1 MENDMF
7 CFQCQ
12 ETAGNKGCT
21 KVGVCGKSADLANL
35 QDLLIYVTK
44 GLSEVTTRLR
54 KEGKTI
60 SKELNHYITLNL
72 FTTITNANF
81 DDEVFYMRIKE
92 TLAKKNELIEKLSN
106 KSCLSEAVIWD
117 IDTENKTGILETI
130 KNSII
135 ENKSSEEINNIL
147 RTKAESKEV
156 GVLATEN
163 EDIRSLRELI
173 TYGLK
178 GLSAYSKHANVLGY
192 DNEEIDAFMQE
203 TLAKLLDD
211 SLSVDELVA
220 LTLETGKVGVDG
232 MALLDTANTSTY
244 GNPEITKVNIGVGK
258 NPGILVSGHD
268 LADIE
273 QLLIQTE
280 GTGVDVYT
288 HSEMLPAHYY
298 PQLKKYSHL
307 VGNYGNAWWKQKEE
321 FESFNGPILMTTNCI
336 VLPKDSYKDRMFTTG
351 AAGFAGCKHIE
362 GESGSV
368 KDFSEIIELA
378 KNCKAPTEIETGEI
392 VGGFA
397 HEQVFALADKVV
409 EAVKSGAIKKFVV
422 MAGCDGRASKRNY
435 YTDFAKALPK
445 DTVILTAG
453 CAKYKY
459 NKLDL
464 GEIGGIPRV
473 LDAGQCNDSYSL
485 ALIALKLKEVF
496 ELKDINDLPII
507 YNIAW
512 YEQKAVIVLLS
523 LLYLGVKE
531 IHLGPTLPAFLSPN
545 VAKVLVENFG
555 ISGISTVKE
564 DMEMFFREDVE
575 IGEVEDGVITK
586 EMVISDIVSADPENK
601 NILMECGMHCIGCPS
616 AQMETLAEACAVHG
630 LNIEDLLAKL
640 NK

>member
-1 MENDMF
+1 MCNEMF
-7 CFQCQ
+7 CMQCQ

-21 KVGVCGKSADLANL
+21 KVGVCGKNADLANM
-35 QDLLIYVTK
+35 QDLLIYATK
-44 GLSEVTTRLR
+44 GLSEVTTKLR
-54 KEGKTI
+54 KEGKVVT
-60 SKELNHYITLNL
+60 KEVNHYITLNL

-81 DDEVFYMRIKE
+81 DDDVFYARVKE
-92 TLAKKNELIEKLSN
+92 TLAIKKELIEQLSDSSN
-106 KSCLSEAVIWD
+106 LSSAAMWD
-117 IDTENKTGILETI
+117 AQEENVDALLKE
-130 KNSII
+130 
-135 ENKSSEEINNIL
+135 
-147 RTKAESKEV
+147 KAESKEV

-163 EDIRSLRELI
+163 EDIRSLKELI

-178 GLSAYSKHANVLGY
+178 GLSAYLKHANALGY
-192 DNEEIDAFMQE
+192 DDEEIDAFMQE
-203 TLAKLLDD
+203 TLMKLMDD
-211 SLSVDELVA
+211 SLTAEELTA
-220 LTLETGKVGVDG
+220 LTLETGKVGVSG

-268 LADIE
+268 LNDLE
-273 QLLIQTE
+273 QLLIQTQ

-298 PQLKKYSHL
+298 PNLKKYSNL

-336 VLPKDSYKDRMFTTG
+336 VTPKDSYKDRLFTTG
-351 AAGFAGCKHIE
+351 AAGFVGCKHIP
-362 GESGSV
+362 GECGSQ

-378 KNCKAPTEIETGEI
+378 KTCAAPTEIETGEI
-392 VGGFA
+392 IGGFA
-397 HEQVFALADKVV
+397 HEQVFALADTVV
-409 EAVKSGAIKKFVV
+409 DAVKSGAIKKFVV
-422 MAGCDGRASKRNY
+422 MAGCDGRSPKRNY

-464 GEIGGIPRV
+464 GDIGGIPRV

-496 ELKDINDLPII
+496 NLADVNELPII

-523 LLYLGVKE
+523 LLYLGVKN

-545 VAKVLVENFG
+545 VANVLVENFG
-555 ISGISTVKE
+555 IAGIGTVEE
-564 DMEMFFREDVE
+564 DMELFF
-575 IGEVEDGVITK
+575 GVK
-586 EMVISDIVSADPENK
+586 
-601 NILMECGMHCIGCPS
+601 
-616 AQMETLAEACAVHG
+616 
-630 LNIEDLLAKL
+630 
-640 NK
+640 

>member
-1 MENDMF
+1 MENKMF

-12 ETAGNKGCT
+12 ETAGCTGCT
-21 KVGVCGKSADLANL
+21 KFGVCGKSPELANM

-44 GLSEVTTRLR
+44 GLSEVTTRIR
-54 KEGKTI
+54 KEEKKI
-60 SKELNHYITLNL
+60 DKELNHFITLNL

-81 DDEVFYMRIKE
+81 DNDVFYSRVKE
-92 TLAKKNELIEKLSN
+92 TLRIKRELIEKLDN
-106 KSCLSEAVIWD
+106 KENLSEVALWD
-117 IDTENKTGILETI
+117 VSSNEEMDK
-130 KNSII
+130 KSNSD
-135 ENKSSEEINNIL
+135 
-147 RTKAESKEV
+147 EV
-156 GVLATEN
+156 GVLATKN

-178 GLSAYSKHANVLGY
+178 GLSAYSKHANALGY

-211 SLSVDELVA
+211 SLSVEELIA
-220 LTLETGKVGVDG
+220 LTLKTGKVGVDG
-232 MALLDTANTSTY
+232 MALLDTANTETY

-268 LADIE
+268 LKDIE

-298 PQLKKYSHL
+298 PNLKKYKHL

-336 VLPKDSYKDRMFTTG
+336 VPPKNESYKSRMYTTG
-351 AAGFAGCKHIE
+351 AAGFEGCVHIE
-362 GESGSV
+362 ADENGI
-368 KDFSEIIELA
+368 KDFSAIIEQA
-378 KNCKAPTEIETGEI
+378 KKCKAPTEIEQGEI
-392 VGGFA
+392 IGGFA
-397 HEQVFALADKVV
+397 HAQVLALADQVV
-409 EAVKSGAIKKFVV
+409 EAVKSGAIKKFFV
-422 MAGCDGRASKRNY
+422 MAGCDGRAKSRNY

-464 GEIGGIPRV
+464 GDINGIPRV

-496 ELKDINDLPII
+496 ELEDINELPIAF
-507 YNIAW
+507 NIAW

-523 LLYLGVKE
+523 LLYLGVKN

-545 VAKVLVENFG
+545 VAKVLVESFG
-555 ISGISTVKE
+555 IGGITNVE
-564 DMEMFFREDVE
+564 DDLNMFF
-575 IGEVEDGVITK
+575 K
-586 EMVISDIVSADPENK
+586 
-601 NILMECGMHCIGCPS
+601 
-616 AQMETLAEACAVHG
+616 
-630 LNIEDLLAKL
+630 
-640 NK
+640 

>member
-1 MENDMF
+1 MDNKMF

-12 ETAGNKGCT
+12 ETAGCTGCT
-21 KVGVCGKSADLANL
+21 QFGVCGKSPDLARM
-35 QDLLIYVTK
+35 QDLLVYVSK

-54 KEGKTI
+54 KEGKEISSEVNHFITI
-60 SKELNHYITLNL
+60 NL

-81 DDEVFYMRIKE
+81 DDEIFYERVKRALEIKE
-92 TLAKKNELIEKLSN
+92 ELLNKLSN
-106 KSCLSEAVIWD
+106 KDGLSEAALWNAASREEYD
-117 IDTENKTGILETI
+117 E
-130 KNSII
+130 
-135 ENKSSEEINNIL
+135 KS
-147 RTKAESKEV
+147 KVV
-156 GVLATEN
+156 GVLATKD

-178 GLSAYSKHANVLGY
+178 GLAAYMKHANELSY
-192 DNEEIDAFMQE
+192 DNEEVSAFMQE
-203 TLAKLLDD
+203 TLAKLLNDN
-211 SLSVDELVA
+211 LTVDELVA

-232 MALLDTANTSTY
+232 MALLDSANTGTY
-244 GNPEITKVNIGVGK
+244 GHPEVTKVNIGVRS

-268 LADIE
+268 LKDLE
-273 QLLIQTE
+273 QLLEQTK

-298 PQLKKYSHL
+298 PAFKKYDHF

-336 VLPKDSYKDRMFTTG
+336 VPPKDSYKARVFTTG
-351 AAGFAGCKHIE
+351 AAGFRGCKHIDGID
-362 GESGSV
+362 GET

-378 KNCKAPTEIETGEI
+378 KTCKAPTEIENGEI
-392 VGGFA
+392 IGGFA
-397 HEQVFALADKVV
+397 HNQVMQLADKVV
-409 EAVKSGAIKKFVV
+409 DAVKSGAIKKFFV
-422 MAGCDGRASKRNY
+422 MAGCDGRAKSRNY

-464 GEIGGIPRV
+464 GDIGGIPRV

-496 ELKDINDLPII
+496 ELQDINDLPIAF
-507 YNIAW
+507 NIAW

-523 LLYLGVKE
+523 LLYLGVKN

-555 ISGISTVKE
+555 IGGITN
-564 DMEMFFREDVE
+564 
-575 IGEVEDGVITK
+575 VEDDLK
-586 EMVISDIVSADPENK
+586 MF
-601 NILMECGMHCIGCPS
+601 
-616 AQMETLAEACAVHG
+616 LA
-630 LNIEDLLAKL
+630 
-640 NK
+640 

>member
-1 MENDMF
+1 MENKMF

-12 ETAGNKGCT
+12 ETAGCTGCT
-21 KVGVCGKSADLANL
+21 NFGVCGKSPELARM
-35 QDLLIYVTK
+35 QDLLIYTTK

-54 KEGKTI
+54 AEGQAVDGAVNHLITI
-60 SKELNHYITLNL
+60 NL

-81 DDEVFYMRIKE
+81 DDEIFYSRVKE
-92 TLAKKNELIEKLSN
+92 TLTVKNELMAKLKDKAN
-106 KSCLSEAVIWD
+106 LSEAALWD
-117 IDTENKTGILETI
+117 ASSNEEMDKKVSLLEKI
-130 KNSII
+130 KNAVTGKKELEILDSVLDA
-135 ENKSSEEINNIL
+135 KSVN
-147 RTKAESKEV
+147 V
-156 GVLATEN
+156 GVLATKD

-178 GLSAYSKHANVLGY
+178 GMSAYMKHANALGY
-192 DNEEIDAFMQE
+192 DSEEINAFMQS
-203 TLAKLLDD
+203 TLAKMLDD
-211 SLSVDELVA
+211 SLTIDELIA

-232 MALLDTANTSTY
+232 MALLDQANTETY
-244 GNPEITKVNIGVGK
+244 GNPEITKVNIGVRN

-268 LADIE
+268 LKDLE
-273 QLLIQTE
+273 LLLKQTE

-298 PQLKKYSHL
+298 PHLKKYTHL

-336 VLPKDSYKDRMFTTG
+336 VPPKDSYKDRLYTTG
-351 AAGFAGCKHIE
+351 AAGYVGCTHIK
-362 GESGSV
+362 GESEDN
-368 KDFSEIIELA
+368 KDFSAIIEHA
-378 KNCKAPTEIETGEI
+378 KKCKAPTEIETGEI

-397 HEQVFALADKVV
+397 HAQVFALADAVV
-409 EAVKSGAIKKFVV
+409 EAVKTGAIKKFFV
-422 MAGCDGRASKRNY
+422 MAGCDGRAKSRNY

-464 GEIGGIPRV
+464 GDINGIPRV

-496 ELKDINDLPII
+496 ELQDINELPIAF
-507 YNIAW
+507 NIAW

-523 LLYLGVKE
+523 LLYLGVKN

-555 ISGISTVKE
+555 IGGITNVE
-564 DMEMFFREDVE
+564 DDIEMF
-575 IGEVEDGVITK
+575 
-586 EMVISDIVSADPENK
+586 MN
-601 NILMECGMHCIGCPS
+601 M
-616 AQMETLAEACAVHG
+616 
-630 LNIEDLLAKL
+630 
-640 NK
+640 